1 MKVLLMMYLCLDP
14 SRTDCQ
20 PVPVQA
26 WARPDA
32 YGQCIALVPELT
44 EALTV
49 QNRQRIYFRCEQ
61 EGGDAAQVQ
70 QAPPPI
76 HPPVISVL
84 SRRINDG
91 RNYPL
96 HR

>member
-14 SRTDCQ
+14 SLTDCQ
-20 PVPVQA
+20 AIPVQA

-32 YGQCIALVPELT
+32 YSQCATLVPELT
-44 EALTV
+44 DALTV

-70 QAPPPI
+70 QATPQFI
-76 HPPVISVL
+76 HQSF
-84 SRRINDG
+84 RF
-91 RNYPL
+91 
-96 HR
+96 